1 LVFHWPKFFIG
12 LDLDQTRVEPLDF
25 ENMSKSLKNEIS
37 KFGKFK
43 SDKTDF
49 DKIFENS
56 KQMLNQNHPGIFK
69 RTNSPLK
76 DVKYFSLT
84 TEEEKI
90 DHFEFGFFIYNEDYL
105 PKKKKNQIYFDQ
117 FQEQFLI
124 QDVMQNVFDHWIPFF
139 KCGFHC

>member
-1 LVFHWPKFFIG
+1 
-12 LDLDQTRVEPLDF
+12 
-25 ENMSKSLKNEIS
+25 
-37 KFGKFK
+37 
-43 SDKTDF
+43 
-49 DKIFENS
+49 
-56 KQMLNQNHPGIFK
+56 
-69 RTNSPLK
+69 
-76 DVKYFSLT
+76 VKYFSLT